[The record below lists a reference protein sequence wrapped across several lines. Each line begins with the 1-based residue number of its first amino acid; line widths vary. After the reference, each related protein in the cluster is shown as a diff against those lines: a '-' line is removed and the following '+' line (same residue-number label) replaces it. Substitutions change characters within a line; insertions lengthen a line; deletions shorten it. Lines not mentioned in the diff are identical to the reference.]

1 MCHVS
6 AEIMS
11 QISKEFEIENFA
23 AEEKMML
30 DTFEEEAKKS
40 TLDPLLIESTG
51 PVVSAM
57 EIEKQKEAVCP
68 QFHTLCRLYFV

>member
-11 QISKEFEIENFA
+11 EISKEFEIENFA

-30 DTFEEEAKKS
+30 DTFEEETKKS

-57 EIEKQKEAVCP
+57 EIEKEKAAVCP
-68 QFHTLCRLYFV
+68 